1 MPSKRIWF
9 MVLAVVLI
17 LVAGIMLFRFTSSH
31 GDYPGE
37 DIAQFALGTPSNPS
51 K

>member
-1 MPSKRIWF
+1 
-9 MVLAVVLI
+9 MVLAVALI
-17 LVAGIMLFRFTSSH
+17 LIAGVVLFRFTSSH

-37 DIAQFALGTPSNPS
+37 DVAQFAMGTPVNPS

>member
-1 MPSKRIWF
+1 MVAKKMWF
-9 MVLAVVLI
+9 IVLSVVLI
-17 LVAGIMLFRFTSSH
+17 LIAGVVLFRFTSSH

-37 DIAQFALGTPSNPS
+37 DVAQFATGALINPS